1 MKYTGMI
8 YRRLCTGLLLTSVAM
23 TMWSRSVVLDNN
35 VKTLQV
41 VVNQEWLSPPVMQLG
56 TSDVLNIG
64 FDELSHTFHRYI
76 YRLEH
81 CEADWTTS
89 EGIFES
95 DWLEGF
101 NDNPIDYQEN
111 SLNTTVLYTHYQLQ
125 IPNDRCRL
133 KMSGNY
139 RLHVYDEDN
148 DNSEVLCAEFYVVE
162 PLMNVRLGATT
173 NTDIDLSVSHQ
184 QVSMAVDYGSVNVTN
199 DDEQLWTVVMQNAR
213 EDNRRVN
220 PRPTNRRMGGLAWEH
235 SRELIF
241 DAGNEYRKYE
251 VLDVS
256 HPTMG
261 IEHIVW
267 DAPFYHAY
275 PYVSEPRRNYLYDE
289 DANGAFY
296 IRNSDNIEND
306 RTCDYVY
313 VHYKLRP
320 ARNYAGEN
328 VFIDGKWTT
337 EDASLYVMEYDEA
350 DHSYNAVIL
359 QKQGYYS
366 YQYLMAGNDGK
377 THVVPEEGSY
387 YETENTY
394 QALVYYKGT
403 TDRTWRLTGYQQISL
418 H

>member
-1 MKYTGMI
+1 MAM
-8 YRRLCTGLLLTSVAM
+8 LLATIGIQ
-23 TMWSRSVVLDNN
+23 TWGRSVVLDDN

-64 FDELSHTFHRYI
+64 FDELSHTYHRYI

-81 CEADWTTS
+81 CEADWTPS
-89 EGIFES
+89 ADIFEN

-101 NDNPIDYQEN
+101 NDNPIETWEN

-125 IPNDRCRL
+125 IPNERCRL

-139 RLHVYDEDN
+139 RLHIYDEDN
-148 DNSEVLCAEFYVVE
+148 DNREVACAEFFVVE
-162 PLMNVRLGATT
+162 PLMSVRLGATT
-173 NTDIDLSVSHQ
+173 NTDIDVNMSHQ
-184 QVSMAVDYGSVNVTN
+184 QVTMTVDYGSVNVTN
-199 DDEQLWTVVMQNAR
+199 DDEQLWTVVMQNGR
-213 EDNRRVN
+213 EDNCRMN
-220 PRPTNRRMGGLAWEH
+220 PRPTNRRLGGLGWEH
-235 SRELIF
+235 CRELIF
-241 DAGNEYRKYE
+241 DAGNEYRKFE

-261 IEHIVW
+261 IDRMVW
-267 DAPFYHAY
+267 ESPFYHAY
-275 PYVSEPRRNYLYDE
+275 PFVSEPRRNYIYDE
-289 DANGAFY
+289 DANGAFF
-296 IRNSDNIEND
+296 IRNSDNIEIE

-320 ARNYAGEN
+320 ARQYDGAS
-328 VFIDGKWTT
+328 VVVDGKWTT
-337 EDASLYVMEYDEA
+337 EDASLYVMEYDES

-366 YQYLMAGNDGK
+366 YQYLMVDSDGK

-387 YETENTY
+387 FETENAY

-403 TDRTWRLTGYQQISL
+403 TDRTWRLTGYQQVSL
-418 H
+418 R

>member
-1 MKYTGMI
+1 MKTIGMMCHRQCI
-8 YRRLCTGLLLTSVAM
+8 SVLFMVIAIQA
-23 TMWSRSVVLDNN
+23 WGRSVVFDDN

-56 TSDVLNIG
+56 TPDVVNIG
-64 FDELSHTFHRYI
+64 FDELSHTYHRYV

-81 CEADWTTS
+81 CEADWTPS
-89 EGIFES
+89 ADIFES

-101 NDNPIDYQEN
+101 NDNPIETWEN

-139 RLHVYDEDN
+139 RLHIFDEDN
-148 DNSEVLCAEFYVVE
+148 DNREVLCAEFFVVE

-173 NTDIDLSVSHQ
+173 NTDIDVNVSHQ
-184 QVSMAVDYGSVNVTN
+184 QVSMLVDYGGVNVTN
-199 DDEQLWTVVMQNAR
+199 VDEQLWTVVMQNGR
-213 EDNRRVN
+213 EDSRRVN
-220 PRPTNRRMGGLAWEH
+220 PRPTNRRAGGLGWEH
-235 SRELIF
+235 CRELIF

-256 HPTMG
+256 HATMG
-261 IEHIVW
+261 IEHIDW
-267 DAPFYHAY
+267 EAPFYHAY
-275 PYVSEPRRNYLYDE
+275 PFVSEPRRNYIYDE

-320 ARNYAGEN
+320 AKHYVNASIM
-328 VFIDGKWTT
+328 VDGMWTT
-337 EDASLYVMEYDEA
+337 ENASLYVMDYDES
-350 DHSYNAVIL
+350 DHSYNAAIL

-366 YQYLMAGNDGK
+366 YRYVMVGSDGK
-377 THVVPEEGSY
+377 TRFVPEEGSY

-403 TDRTWRLTGYQQISL
+403 TDRTWRLTGYQQVCL
-418 H
+418 R